1 MTPDRLSAPRRH
13 AATRLPRRTKRR
25 HSSDAPIFVQMA
37 DWPRATRETGNM
49 TINFNQHNNV
59 TYNQVDAGP
68 NASRHTTAAR
78 SEPSRVHPQR
88 SAGHPPSSDFVARLV
103 PHDQRGLRAI
113 PPFTRQEDRDEA
125 AREFAEMDCKE
136 NRAAAKSLAGRVA
149 CGLFDHYFPH
159 DALPSSDIE
168 QVLETRPLE
177 ANVALHSVADD
188 GDLMYD
194 IARLVIASRECRA
207 GTRWATIFS
216 KIQNMQLDVVR
227 EAILMLSAERS
238 QQVLAEFVDESGRVI
253 NADKLDQRLR
263 AMLCIVSRYGS
274 ETALKAFVEERYHR

>member
-1 MTPDRLSAPRRH
+1 M
-13 AATRLPRRTKRR
+13 
-25 HSSDAPIFVQMA
+25 
-37 DWPRATRETGNM
+37 
-49 TINFNQHNNV
+49 
-59 TYNQVDAGP
+59 
-68 NASRHTTAAR
+68 
-78 SEPSRVHPQR
+78 
-88 SAGHPPSSDFVARLV
+88 
-103 PHDQRGLRAI
+103 
-113 PPFTRQEDRDEA
+113 RQEDRDKA
-125 AREFAEMDCKE
+125 AREFAEMDCTE

-159 DALPSSDIE
+159 DALPSCDIE
-168 QVLETRPLE
+168 QVLEARPLE

-194 IARLVIASRECRA
+194 IARLVIDSRECRA

-227 EAILMLSAERS
+227 QAILMLNAERS
-238 QQVLAEFVDESGRVI
+238 QQVLAEFVDETGRVI
-253 NADKLDQRLR
+253 NTDKLDQRLK